1 MDESRRNF
9 ILGMSSAYAALSVST
24 VTGTSMILKGANNT
38 LKKKSINVSDWK
50 FSTYEGFD
58 AFSPALIG
66 SAMSSFMLNNID
78 YLYSIIIVLI
88 TLFLLFAVGIPGY
101 EYLLP
106 YTEQYFIYN

>member
-9 ILGMSSAYAALSVST
+9 ILGMSSAYAALSVSA
-24 VTGTSMILKGANNT
+24 VTGTSVILKGTNNT
-38 LKKKSINVSDWK
+38 LEKKNINVSDWK
-50 FSTYEGFD
+50 FSSYDGFD

-66 SAMSSFMLNNID
+66 SAISSFMLNNID

-88 TLFLLFAVGIPGY
+88 TFFLLFAVGIPGY
-101 EYLLP
+101 DYLLP